1 MTAVEIDD
9 QAPPIPPLPKNYQRS
24 DGEFEFF
31 FGHWMYIKLL
41 IIAKNPFLD
50 EEFPDTNET
59 KNELKKL
66 RAMSKASKQAELKR

>member
-1 MTAVEIDD
+1 
-9 QAPPIPPLPKNYQRS
+9 
-24 DGEFEFF
+24 
-31 FGHWMYIKLL
+31 MYINLL

-66 RAMSKASKQAELKR
+66 RAMSKASKQAELKRYASKFSNIPCLNIKIHFKLLLHAA